1 MVVLD
6 NINLSSISSLLLE
19 QNTPHNLL
27 YFILFEIIFWVIVSF
42 LLVQFMPKRF
52 KQYKKEVFLFFVVI
66 NVGLLYIGILLTLIM
81 MMFGLSWATHRESQ
95 PDYETVFFE
104 DHLSE
109 FPLVNSKF
117 QEGIL
122 TIDGEHTKAIST
134 DEKIKSLRILYDS
147 NAEGNIGKIKKF
159 LADSSDETRLYAF
172 ALISS
177 FEKKLNT
184 QIKNIQEKIESSSTK
199 KERNQ
204 HLYELAL
211 TYWQFIFHG
220 VASDKLSGFYTK
232 KIEKT
237 LEQITEHPRAYVLL
251 GKIHLFNKNYQE
263 AEEAFLRAV
272 ELGIPKEAIFTFLA
286 EIRFEQQKYNEV
298 SNYISN
304 EHFEIDIRLKPL
316 AKMWSNA

>member
-1 MVVLD
+1 MLT
-6 NINLSSISSLLLE
+6 NITLHSLSSLLLE
-19 QNTPHNLL
+19 QNSTHALL
-27 YFILFEIIFWVIVSF
+27 YFILFEVLFWALVSF

-52 KQYKKEVFLFFVVI
+52 KKYKKEVFVFFVVI
-66 NVGLLYIGILLTLIM
+66 NVGLLYIGILLTIVM

-95 PDYETVFFE
+95 PDYEMVFFE

-134 DEKIKSLRILYDS
+134 DEKIKSLSILYDS

-184 QIKNIQEKIESSSTK
+184 QIKNIQEKIENSSTK
-199 KERNQ
+199 KEKNQ

-232 KIEKT
+232 KIENT
-237 LEQITEHPRAYVLL
+237 LAQITKHPRAFVLL
-251 GKIHLFNKNYQE
+251 GKIHLFNNKYQE

-316 AKMWSNA
+316 VKMWSN

>member
-1 MVVLD
+1 MLD
-6 NINLSSISSLLLE
+6 TITLSSISSPLLE
-19 QNTPHNLL
+19 QNSPYTIL
-27 YFILFEIIFWVIVSF
+27 YFVLFEVLFWVVVSL

-52 KQYKKEVFLFFVVI
+52 KNYKKEVFIFFVVI
-66 NVGLLYIGILLTLIM
+66 NVGLLYIGILLTFVM
-81 MMFGLSWATHRESQ
+81 MIFGLSWATHRDSQ

-109 FPLVNSKF
+109 FPIVNSKF

-122 TIDGEHTKAIST
+122 TIEGEHTKDIST
-134 DEKIKSLRILYDS
+134 DEKIKSLSILYDS

-159 LADSSDETRLYAF
+159 LSDSSDETRLYAF

-184 QIKNIQEKIESSSTK
+184 QIKNLQEKVENSSSK
-199 KERNQ
+199 KDRNQ
-204 HLYELAL
+204 YLYELAL

-237 LEQITEHPRAYVLL
+237 LEQITQHPPAYVLL

-263 AEEAFLRAV
+263 AEEAFLKAV
-272 ELGIPKEAIFTFLA
+272 ELGIPKESIFTFLA
-286 EIRFEQQKYNEV
+286 EIKFEQQKFNEV
-298 SNYISN
+298 SKYILN
-304 EHFEIDIRLKPL
+304 EYFEIDIRLKPL
-316 AKMWSNA
+316 AKMWSNS

>member
-1 MVVLD
+1 MLD
-6 NINLSSISSLLLE
+6 NITLSSISSLLLE
-19 QNTPHNLL
+19 QNTPHTLL
-27 YFILFEIIFWVIVSF
+27 YVVFFEIIFWILVSF

-52 KQYKKEVFLFFVVI
+52 KKYKKEVFVFFVVI
-66 NVGLLYIGILLTLIM
+66 NVGLLYIGILLTLVM

-95 PDYETVFFE
+95 PDYEIVFFE

-122 TIDGEHTKAIST
+122 TVEGEHTQTISI

-184 QIKNIQEKIESSSTK
+184 QIKNIQKKVENSSNEKEK
-199 KERNQ
+199 NQ

-237 LEQITEHPRAYVLL
+237 LEQITQHPRASVLL
-251 GKIHLFNKNYQE
+251 GKIHLFNKNYKE
-263 AEEAFLRAV
+263 AEEAFLKAV
-272 ELGIPKEAIFTFLA
+272 ELGLPKEAIFTFLA
-286 EIRFEQQKYNEV
+286 EIRFEEQKYNEV

-316 AKMWSNA
+316 AKMWSQS